1 MVTVLANPRAS
12 SGPEGACRWG
22 LDGHGVHVAELAT
35 ELGRQGH
42 QVTIYA
48 RRQDPD
54 EHDLLRLAPGV
65 LVEEFTAGPVAP
77 LPWQDVLLHVTVLG
91 EQLARRWRQ
100 KRPEI
105 IHAHSWMSSLASLV
119 AEQGLRIPLV
129 HTPHGP
135 ALLQR
140 RDGEQAAAV
149 LRRIRLERAIGRTVP
164 ATITTWTGQ
173 EDELI
178 RLGVPRHRID
188 VAPGGVDTRAFS
200 PHGGSYPRG
209 ERPRLLLLSRRAEQ
223 HGAVTAIQ
231 ALTRIPGAELII
243 AGGPGTPDT
252 DPQAHRLHLL
262 AKQEAVA
269 DRVFFL
275 GPIQRDRVPELMR
288 SADLLLTLPRYTGF
302 GRVPV
307 EAMACGI
314 PVIATG
320 VGGHL
325 DTVLDTVTGVH
336 VLPDR
341 PQEVARQIRG
351 LLADPTRRLAL
362 GIAGADRARS
372 RYAWTRIA
380 RQITTV
386 YDRATQNP

>member
-1 MVTVLANPRAS
+1 M
-12 SGPEGACRWG
+12 
-22 LDGHGVHVAELAT
+22 
-35 ELGRQGH
+35 
-42 QVTIYA
+42 
-48 RRQDPD
+48 RR
-54 EHDLLRLAPGV
+54 RYG
-65 LVEEFTAGPVAP
+65 
-77 LPWQDVLLHVTVLG
+77 
-91 EQLARRWRQ
+91 
-100 KRPEI
+100 
-105 IHAHSWMSSLASLV
+105 M
-119 AEQGLRIPLV
+119 QGLRIPLV
-129 HTPHGP
+129 NTPHGP
-135 ALLQR
+135 GLLQR

-149 LRRIRLERAIGRTVP
+149 LQRTRLERVIGRTVP

-173 EDELI
+173 KDELI

-188 VAPGGVDTRAFS
+188 VTPGGVDTHAFS

-288 SADLLLTLPRYTGF
+288 SADLP
-302 GRVPV
+302 
-307 EAMACGI
+307 
-314 PVIATG
+314 
-320 VGGHL
+320 
-325 DTVLDTVTGVH
+325 
-336 VLPDR
+336 
-341 PQEVARQIRG
+341 
-351 LLADPTRRLAL
+351 LADPIRRLAL